1 MIHGLLVVRKIC
13 HFHKFSQFLSFPEA
27 TKSAVYNAM
36 LDHLNQILLNDLDLE
51 LDLEQEENEVKITH
65 CLKIAH
71 IISFEPFWHFSTIL
85 VLSKIELS
93 GNTV

>member
-1 MIHGLLVVRKIC
+1 MVYSSCAKYVTSTNSRNFYL
-13 HFHKFSQFLSFPEA
+13 PEA